1 MLAPPYVPA
10 RLRIPP
16 APPIPVL
23 PSARTPIRRMIRLV
37 AVFALLALAGCR
49 LEGRAPAPEAP
60 PAAATPA
67 SVGTGAI
74 GSDASGV
81 TVYLTEWCPYCRATR
96 EYLDG
101 RGIPYRAVD
110 IEASPEAYEEYARQ
124 GGTGSI
130 PLVVV
135 GDERMQGYAETALA
149 EMLARNGI

>member
-16 APPIPVL
+16 APPIPAL
-23 PSARTPIRRMIRLV
+23 PSARTPPRRMIRLV
-37 AVFALLALAGCR
+37 AVLALLSLAGCR
-49 LEGRAPAPEAP
+49 FESRAPAPEAT

-67 SVGTGAI
+67 SAGT
-74 GSDASGV
+74 DAAGV
-81 TVYLTEWCPYCRATR
+81 TVYVTERCPYCQATR

-101 RGIPYRAVD
+101 RDIPYRAVD